1 MRRAIFLL
9 IQRSV
14 RRAFFKAHP
23 ATAARDDEKCTHD
36 RMRRVYNDELVP
48 AANSISLPL
57 RVSRCTRRAAVSSEK
72 TRVHAVFLLSSS
84 VSLLPNHAISF
95 HDQNLRIIHCAR
107 VRVCTYICAIRRHE
121 ARILFVVVTT
131 TNPRAPPPASLRERQ
146 QSLTLACVYRH

>member
-107 VRVCTYICAIRRHE
+107 VYVYLCHTKARSADIVRRSNNDQS
-121 ARILFVVVTT
+121 TST
-131 TNPRAPPPASLRERQ
+131 SLRERQ